1 MFNFIFAHIFFF
13 LLPPDYSQVTPYD
26 YTQVYE
32 NSVELMTDPFGNYL
46 MQKLVERCTDEQ
58 RTVIAQKVRRPRPC
72 RPVKWPVACAKAHL
86 LVFLVEV

>member
-13 LLPPDYSQVTPYD
+13 LLPPDLSQVTPYD

-58 RTVIAQKVRRPRPC
+58 RTVIAQKVRRSA
-72 RPVKWPVACAKAHL
+72 PVPAGEVASGLCKGPPFGL
-86 LVFLVEV
+86 LVEA